1 VKPLQKIL
9 HVDDEPDI
17 REIVRLS
24 LAMVGGFDLL
34 QTGSG
39 MEAIE
44 LAGDYAPELIILDVM
59 MPGLD
64 GTATF
69 EGLRKV
75 EGLAETPII
84 FMTARAT
91 DSDYQRLRDLGA
103 IDVLVKPF
111 DPMALP
117 DQVRAIWDRHS
128 A

>member
-1 VKPLQKIL
+1 MRPLEKIL

-24 LAMVGGFDLL
+24 LAVVGGFDVL
-34 QTGSG
+34 QAGSG

-44 LAGDYAPELIILDVM
+44 QAPAYAPDLIILDVM

-69 EGLRKV
+69 KELRKL
-75 EGLAETPII
+75 EGLADTPIA

-91 DSDYQRLRDLGA
+91 DTDYQRLRDLGA

-117 DQVRAIWDRHS
+117 DQVRAIWSNHFS
-128 A
+128 